1 MPTDNWI
8 NKRRLS
14 SAVEFLFYM
23 AYFERW
29 TKSTGEHLMTIETS
43 AKLNDVNI
51 NAVAGLAGKI
61 QESPEVAATK
71 WNALVNWK
79 GGFRSEATI
88 REFDPIVSDEP
99 GALGG
104 TDSGPNPVEQILA
117 AYGNCLAVGY
127 AANATAAGIKLN
139 DLSIELEG
147 DLDLHTFLGL
157 KEGHAGY
164 DHITVKVNID
174 CDASSEDLQKLHEKV
189 SSTSPVGHT
198 LGCAIPMKFEYD

>member
-1 MPTDNWI
+1 M
-8 NKRRLS
+8 S
-14 SAVEFLFYM
+14 EESATL
-23 AYFERW
+23 
-29 TKSTGEHLMTIETS
+29 
-43 AKLNDVNI
+43 LNEVNI

-61 QESPEVAATK
+61 QQEPHVASTK
-71 WNALVNWK
+71 WNALVKWK

-88 REFDPIVSDEP
+88 RDFAPIVSDEP
-99 GALGG
+99 DALGG

-127 AANATAAGIKLN
+127 AANATVAGIEIN
-139 DLSIELEG
+139 DLRIELEG

-164 DHITVKVNID
+164 DNITVKVNID
-174 CDASSEDLQKLHEKV
+174 SDASAEQLQALHDKV

-198 LGCAIPMKFEYD
+198 LGQAIPLKFEMV